1 MEVIRPMKKYDFCG
15 WATKNDVLCGDGRV
29 IRRDAFKDCDG
40 KKVPIVY
47 NHNHDDIFDVLGHAI
62 LENRADGVYMY
73 GSLNGTP
80 QGLRAKELVKSK
92 DIDSISIYANKL
104 VHSGRD
110 VVKGVIQEVSLVL
123 AGANPEA
130 KIESYMAHSDMD
142 LENVAFDDD
151 IIVHS
156 SCTFDEYSSDDIS
169 HSDSEKS
176 EPEKDESEITVGE
189 VFDGFTDIQ
198 KKAVY
203 AMIAAAT
210 ENEDEDEE
218 SKEDDADMKHN
229 IFDKDT
235 QDNTLSHSE
244 VKAIIDDGRRYGS
257 LRESVLAHGI
267 TTIENLFPDPKPVTT
282 TPDMLKRDDSWVSEV
297 MNGVHRTPFS
307 RVKSWY
313 TDVTADEARAKGYT
327 KGKKKVEEVI
337 VALKRTTTPTTV
349 YKKQKID
356 RDDLVDITDFNV
368 VNYIRDEMRMMLNEE
383 LARSFVI
390 GDGRQGSS
398 DDKINEQNV
407 RPIWTDDD
415 VYTIKSA
422 VKVDAGA
429 TEDEV
434 AKEFIRQCVKSR
446 KDYRGSGNTRLL
458 VSEDVLTT
466 CLLLED
472 QIGHR
477 LYKTVE
483 ELATALRVKK
493 IVSCPVM
500 ENQTRVVSENT
511 HTLLGIIVDFS
522 DYNVG
527 ADKGGQAT
535 MFDDFD
541 IDYNAQKYLIETR
554 ISGAL
559 IRPKSAIAIER
570 VQPTSELG

>member
-1 MEVIRPMKKYDFCG
+1 MKKYDFCG

-267 TTIENLFPDPKPVTT
+267 TTIENLFPDPKPITT

-313 TDVTADEARAKGYT
+313 TDVTADEARAKGFT

-337 VALKRTTTPTTV
+337 VALKRTTTPTTI

-368 VNYIRDEMRMMLNEE
+368 VNYIRDEMRMMLYEE
-383 LARSFVI
+383 LARAFVV
-390 GDGRQGSS
+390 GDGRLSSS

-493 IVSCPVM
+493 IISCPVM
-500 ENQTRVVSENT
+500 ENRTRVVTDNT
-511 HTLLGIIVDFS
+511 HTLLGIIVDFN
-522 DYNVG
+522 DYNIG
-527 ADKGGQAT
+527 ADKGGEAT

>member
-1 MEVIRPMKKYDFCG
+1 MKKYDFCG

-130 KIESYMAHSDMD
+130 KIESYMTHSDMD

-210 ENEDEDEE
+210 ENEDEDEDE
-218 SKEDDADMKHN
+218 EPKEDDADMKHN

-267 TTIENLFPDPKPVTT
+267 TTIENLFPDPKPITT

-313 TDVTADEARAKGYT
+313 TDVTADEARAKGFT

-337 VALKRTTTPTTV
+337 VALKRTTTPTTI

-368 VNYIRDEMRMMLNEE
+368 VNYIRDEMRMMLYEE
-383 LARSFVI
+383 LARAFVV
-390 GDGRQGSS
+390 GDGRLSSS

-493 IVSCPVM
+493 IISCPVM
-500 ENQTRVVSENT
+500 ENRTRVVTDNT
-511 HTLLGIIVDFS
+511 HTLLGIIVDFN
-522 DYNVG
+522 DYNIG
-527 ADKGGQAT
+527 ADKGGEAT

>member
-1 MEVIRPMKKYDFCG
+1 MKKYDFCG

-156 SCTFDEYSSDDIS
+156 SCTFDKYSSDDIS
-169 HSDSEKS
+169 HSDSENS
-176 EPEKDESEITVGE
+176 ETEKDESEITVGE

-493 IVSCPVM
+493 IISCPVM

-559 IRPKSAIAIER
+559 SRPKSAIAIER

>member
-1 MEVIRPMKKYDFCG
+1 
-15 WATKNDVLCGDGRV
+15 
-29 IRRDAFKDCDG
+29 
-40 KKVPIVY
+40 
-47 NHNHDDIFDVLGHAI
+47 
-62 LENRADGVYMY
+62 
-73 GSLNGTP
+73 
-80 QGLRAKELVKSK
+80 
-92 DIDSISIYANKL
+92 
-104 VHSGRD
+104 
-110 VVKGVIQEVSLVL
+110 
-123 AGANPEA
+123 
-130 KIESYMAHSDMD
+130 
-142 LENVAFDDD
+142 
-151 IIVHS
+151 
-156 SCTFDEYSSDDIS
+156 
-169 HSDSEKS
+169 
-176 EPEKDESEITVGE
+176 
-189 VFDGFTDIQ
+189 
-198 KKAVY
+198 
-203 AMIAAAT
+203 MIAAAT
-210 ENEDEDEE
+210 ENENEDEDEE
-218 SKEDDADMKHN
+218 PKEDDADMKHN

-337 VALKRTTTPTTV
+337 VALKRTTTPTTI

-383 LARSFVI
+383 LARSFII
-390 GDGRQGSS
+390 GDGRISSS

-422 VKVDAGA
+422 VEVDAGA
-429 TEDEV
+429 TEDEI

-493 IVSCPVM
+493 IISCPVM
-500 ENQTRVVSENT
+500 ENKTRVVTDNT

>member
-1 MEVIRPMKKYDFCG
+1 MKKYDFCG

-169 HSDSEKS
+169 HSDSENS
-176 EPEKDESEITVGE
+176 ETEKDESEITVGE

-493 IVSCPVM
+493 IISCPVM